1 MTGATNHRLAAA
13 TFMAAAFL
21 WTAAAAQEVPRRQAA
36 PAPSPPATAA
46 KPASPAK
53 MPAVDGTTGEAIVLT
68 LNKARV
74 VALSRPVGKIIVGN
88 EAVADVHFD
97 PSQPT
102 KVYIL
107 SKAIGTTNVFF
118 LDRRGETI
126 EHLEVRVAFDENG
139 IKDALK
145 RLMPEEY
152 IDVSAF
158 RDSVFLTGK
167 VRSASAAKNAANIA
181 RRFVAADANVTNMLT
196 VIGGQQVILQVR
208 VAEMDRDVR
217 KNLSASGTFSKVN
230 LFGARTRSLNFTTTS
245 PTPDIAAFAAGTLA
259 TGTSVFG
266 TPAFQA
272 LERQNL
278 AKTLA
283 EPTLTAISGET
294 ASFLSGGEF
303 PFPSGLD
310 ENGQTIFEFRQFGI
324 GLNFTPTVVD
334 ENRIS
339 LQIAME
345 ISAIDTSNSLT
356 ITSGGNTTNIPGL
369 SMKRTETTIDLPSG
383 GTLMISGLLKDD
395 LANTISGFPFL
406 KDVPVLGALFRST
419 QFQQQQ
425 TELVVVVTT
434 YLAKPVDKGTALSL
448 PTDGFEPAS
457 DIDIYLLG
465 RLHRSYT
472 KADRPLWADPLKG
485 PFGYIM
491 K

>member
-1 MTGATNHRLAAA
+1 MTGATNHRLAAV

-36 PAPSPPATAA
+36 PAPSQPATVA

-53 MPAVDGTTGEAIVLT
+53 MPAADGTTGEAIVLT

-181 RRFVAADANVTNMLT
+181 RRFVAADANVTNM
-196 VIGGQQVILQVR
+196 
-208 VAEMDRDVR
+208 
-217 KNLSASGTFSKVN
+217 
-230 LFGARTRSLNFTTTS
+230 
-245 PTPDIAAFAAGTLA
+245 
-259 TGTSVFG
+259 
-266 TPAFQA
+266 
-272 LERQNL
+272 
-278 AKTLA
+278 
-283 EPTLTAISGET
+283 
-294 ASFLSGGEF
+294 
-303 PFPSGLD
+303 
-310 ENGQTIFEFRQFGI
+310 
-324 GLNFTPTVVD
+324 
-334 ENRIS
+334 
-339 LQIAME
+339 
-345 ISAIDTSNSLT
+345 
-356 ITSGGNTTNIPGL
+356 
-369 SMKRTETTIDLPSG
+369 
-383 GTLMISGLLKDD
+383 
-395 LANTISGFPFL
+395 
-406 KDVPVLGALFRST
+406 
-419 QFQQQQ
+419 
-425 TELVVVVTT
+425 
-434 YLAKPVDKGTALSL
+434 
-448 PTDGFEPAS
+448 
-457 DIDIYLLG
+457 
-465 RLHRSYT
+465 
-472 KADRPLWADPLKG
+472 
-485 PFGYIM
+485 
-491 K
+491 